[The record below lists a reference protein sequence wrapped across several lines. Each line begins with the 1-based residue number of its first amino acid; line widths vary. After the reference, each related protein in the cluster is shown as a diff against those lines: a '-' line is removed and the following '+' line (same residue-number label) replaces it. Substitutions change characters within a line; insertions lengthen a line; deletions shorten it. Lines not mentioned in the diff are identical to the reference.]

1 MHVYSCTNLS
11 LQQYHILQSQ
21 FHGVTKLGLMLVTI
35 RFLKSLLQ
43 LGSVSCG
50 LGGTLCPTLCISFT
64 LLSEGV
70 LASSTE
76 SYSGSTLVWLLEH

>member
-1 MHVYSCTNLS
+1 MYVYNLS

-21 FHGVTKLGLMLVTI
+21 FHGVTKLGSMLVTI

-50 LGGTLCPTLCISFT
+50 LDGALCPTLCT
-64 LLSEGV
+64 LVLSEGV

-76 SYSGSTLVWLLEH
+76 SYSGSTLAWLLEY

>member
-1 MHVYSCTNLS
+1 MYVYNLS
-11 LQQYHILQSQ
+11 LQQYDILQSQ

-50 LGGTLCPTLCISFT
+50 LDGALCPTLCT

-70 LASSTE
+70 LASSTD
-76 SYSGSTLVWLLEH
+76 SYSGSTLAWLLEY